1 MELGISRN
9 CGTLELGRCQGKN
22 FNSTPKKTSNTGL
35 NTMTEKEQVSTALSE
50 LKKMVMYEEF
60 GQNWGPLC
68 WVGFGSLGFTQLMY
82 EGFNQKPRSTM
93 VSGFWDLRAYY
104 PDNFWVCTY
113 KDFSPYLELS
123 DFGLVA
129 F

>member
-1 MELGISRN
+1 VVSCNGFLNCFLGIKLMELGISRN

-60 GQNWGPLC
+60 GQN
-68 WVGFGSLGFTQLMY
+68 
-82 EGFNQKPRSTM
+82 
-93 VSGFWDLRAYY
+93 
-104 PDNFWVCTY
+104 
-113 KDFSPYLELS
+113 
-123 DFGLVA
+123 
-129 F
+129 